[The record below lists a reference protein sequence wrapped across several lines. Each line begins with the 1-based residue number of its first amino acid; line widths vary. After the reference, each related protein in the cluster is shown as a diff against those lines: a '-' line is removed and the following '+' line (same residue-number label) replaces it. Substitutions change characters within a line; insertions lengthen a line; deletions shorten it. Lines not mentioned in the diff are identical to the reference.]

1 MGVGL
6 PGGTRATPGTQ
17 TVARRPYWCSR
28 HRQAGTAPNRS
39 AQNQRMDHLQS
50 QEPPAALVY
59 TALPAGRL
67 LAEPDP
73 AFKLPV

>member
-17 TVARRPYWCSR
+17 TVVC
-28 HRQAGTAPNRS
+28 
-39 AQNQRMDHLQS
+39 
-50 QEPPAALVY
+50 

-67 LAEPDP
+67 QAEPDP